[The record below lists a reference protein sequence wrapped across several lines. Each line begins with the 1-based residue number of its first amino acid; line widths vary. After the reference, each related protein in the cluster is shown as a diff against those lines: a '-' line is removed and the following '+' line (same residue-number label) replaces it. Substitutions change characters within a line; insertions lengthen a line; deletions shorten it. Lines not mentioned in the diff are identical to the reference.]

1 MKGQKELVQS
11 VEKEELTTREREVL
25 TMVAEA
31 WTYKEIAHR
40 LHISLETVK
49 THLRNIYRKLQVSG
63 KVEALNKFRSPENT
77 PNRRMIR

>member
-1 MKGQKELVQS
+1 MKGQKELVRS

-25 TMVAEA
+25 TLISEA

-40 LHISLETVK
+40 LHISPETVK

-63 KVEALNKFRSPENT
+63 KMEALNKFRSSLLKIPH
-77 PNRRMIR
+77 MGD